1 MQIGSDTMPKAKR
14 IMYKGQEYTLS
25 KDEINQMRKGKVTA
39 DTFDERIAKG
49 WNIKDAIYLNHN
61 FVPFKNG
68 VYLAVPVFN
77 DTYYI
82 KRSDFE
88 DMRQKY
94 NLSTQKIFSR
104 VRKQPI
110 EEVIPEEYTIYEKE
124 SDDDMNYL
132 AEQREREE
140 RIKERELNRL
150 KERKPHLFNGTPQ
163 KHVFDK
169 YCIHLFDNNVFAKVK
184 TDQYGNVQRG

>member
-1 MQIGSDTMPKAKR
+1 
-14 IMYKGQEYTLS
+14 
-25 KDEINQMRKGKVTA
+25 
-39 DTFDERIAKG
+39 
-49 WNIKDAIYLNHN
+49 
-61 FVPFKNG
+61 
-68 VYLAVPVFN
+68 
-77 DTYYI
+77 
-82 KRSDFE
+82 
-88 DMRQKY
+88 MRQKY

-132 AEQREREE
+132 AEQRERKE

-150 KERKPHLFNGTPQ
+150 KERKPHSFNGTPQ

-169 YCIHLFDNNVFAKVK
+169 YCVHLFENNVFAKVK